1 MLKSIGRNI
10 ENHFPNELSTKKI
23 PLQWRG
29 LEETFLIQMMK
40 FSVTNNGTNRH
51 MPADMIQQE
60 VYNIPV

>member
-51 MPADMIQQE
+51 MPADMI
-60 VYNIPV
+60 